1 MKRESRNLA
10 MSNSVIVRRGMPEAG
25 IRFWTGLLVVA
36 QVLVLIGTFAVYA
49 REAQRY
55 SGWGSLWSRSG
66 DGDAP
71 RRRSIGWIV
80 CGPPGC
86 TVVKQDQFAQTMVI
100 ASAVLAFL
108 FITGG
113 VAVLV
118 KDCRGSR
125 CFLLAL
131 AILQIALALGTQLW
145 KASMFDVGSL
155 KSGFFSPEATFN
167 IYALSL
173 IPLAMIILVAI
184 NPKPAKKVAE

>member
-1 MKRESRNLA
+1 MKRESGNLA
-10 MSNSVIVRRGMPEAG
+10 MSNTEIVRRGIPEAG

-49 REAQRY
+49 SEAQRY

-80 CGPPGC
+80 CGPSGC
-86 TVVKQDQFAQTMVI
+86 TLVKQDQFAPTMAI
-100 ASAVLAFL
+100 ASAALAFL

-113 VAVLV
+113 VAVFV
-118 KDCRGSR
+118 EDRRGSR

-145 KASMFDVGSL
+145 KASMFDFSSL

-167 IYALSL
+167 IFALSL
-173 IPLAMIILVAI
+173 IPLCMIVLIAI
-184 NPKPAKKVAE
+184 SPKPAKKVAE